1 MIDFE
6 LRPYPGEDEDAF
18 IKRKAYFIRILKGR
32 MDVGI
37 FSMSK
42 KLANSESIS
51 TQEKDMID
59 SFWSRFL
66 PIELRDKVINYKYY
80 DIYKSVLSSGEQ
92 LCYYLPDSFY
102 QTFIDE
108 YYTNPQHSF
117 PCDDKNLYDLYFHD
131 VNRPV
136 TIFRKTSDFILD
148 GNYHEIS
155 LQEAI
160 SKCKDEGEVILKKG
174 RFSMA
179 GQGIMIWNAQQSEM
193 DLLSFL
199 NESPDV
205 VCQRMI
211 KQHAEMSRINPTSV
225 NTIRIMTFVF
235 AGKVHLLSYV
245 LRMGVNGS
253 RVDNASQGGIV
264 CGVKSS
270 GQLKDI
276 AFNTSGTR
284 FLKHPQG
291 VSFESVTIPNFSE
304 CTDLV
309 TILAKR
315 FSSLSRLISWDLAID
330 EAGHPLLIEFNLTW
344 GQLDFHQYCNG
355 PIFGDMTEDVLN
367 DVFNNSYTL
376 KSIIKSFAK

>member
-6 LRPYPGEDEDAF
+6 LKPYPGEDEKAF
-18 IKRKAYFIRILKGR
+18 TKRKAYYIRILKGR

-42 KLANSESIS
+42 KIANSEPIS
-51 TQEKDMID
+51 AHEKDMID
-59 SFWSRFL
+59 SFWSRFM
-66 PIELRDKVINYKYY
+66 PNELRDKVINYKYY

-131 VNRPV
+131 VNRP
-136 TIFRKTSDFILD
+136 TTLFRKINGFFLD
-148 GNYHEIS
+148 GNYNEIS
-155 LQEAI
+155 LNDVIAL
-160 SKCKDEGEVILKKG
+160 CKDEGEVILKAG

-179 GQGIMIWNAQQSEM
+179 GKGIMFWNAHQSEE
-193 DLLSFL
+193 DLLKYLS
-199 NESPDV
+199 ESSDV
-205 VCQRMI
+205 VCQRII
-211 KQHAEMSRINPTSV
+211 KQHSELSRINPTSV
-225 NTIRIMTFVF
+225 NTIRVMSFVF
-235 AGKVHLLSYV
+235 DGQVHLLSTV
-245 LRMGVNGS
+245 LRMGADGS

-264 CGVKSS
+264 CGVKSN

-276 AFNTSGTR
+276 AFNTSGKR
-284 FLKHPQG
+284 FYKHPQG
-291 VSFESVTIPNFSE
+291 VSFESVTIPNFDE
-304 CTDLV
+304 CTNLV
-309 TILAKR
+309 TMLAKR

-330 EAGHPLLIEFNLTW
+330 EAGHPILIEFNLTW

-355 PIFGDMTEDVLN
+355 PIFGDLTEDVLN
-367 DVFNNSYTL
+367 DIFNNSYTL